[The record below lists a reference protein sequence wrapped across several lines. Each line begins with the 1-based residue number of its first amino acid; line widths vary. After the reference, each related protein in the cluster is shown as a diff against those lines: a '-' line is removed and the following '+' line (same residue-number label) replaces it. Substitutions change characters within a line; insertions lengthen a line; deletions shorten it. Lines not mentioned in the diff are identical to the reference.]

1 VSDLWE
7 LPVDQVPLAF
17 VDLEFTGLDT
27 DKDRV
32 VEVCIERV
40 LGGQVIDRLE
50 TLVCPGEEL
59 TGSGMKIHGI
69 AAEAIAA
76 APAFTEV
83 LPRVR
88 NILEGAVFV
97 AHAASYDLGFLRAEF
112 ARLGESLDAPWVID
126 TLHLAR
132 RSFLFPSHSMDAL
145 CTQFGIVREAAHRA
159 GDDVRVLREVFQRCV
174 QAIEP
179 KSAKDLSQVRAGDP
193 KLRDEILEQLRQALA
208 LGQPLSLVY
217 RPSRRGAVQL
227 CMVVTDLRSDLDPP
241 LVIGY
246 LLPGRGRRE
255 LRADRIL
262 RAAPHV
268 ETPSS

>member
-1 VSDLWE
+1 
-7 LPVDQVPLAF
+7 LAF
-17 VDLEFTGLDT
+17 VDLEFTGLDAA
-27 DKDRV
+27 KDRV
-32 VEVCIERV
+32 VELCIERV
-40 LGGQVIDRLE
+40 LAGQVVDRLE
-50 TLVCPGEEL
+50 TLVCPGETL
-59 TGSGMKIHGI
+59 TGPGMKIHGI
-69 AAEAIAA
+69 AAEEIAQ
-76 APAFTEV
+76 APAFAQL

-88 NILEGAVFV
+88 ALLDGAVFV

-112 ARLGESLDAPWVID
+112 ARVGQSLDAPWVID

-132 RSFLFPSHSMDAL
+132 RSFMFPSHSMDAL

-159 GDDVRVLREVFQRCV
+159 GDDVRALRQVFDRCV
-174 QAIEP
+174 QALDP

-193 KLRDEILEQLRQALA
+193 KLRDEILAQLRQAQE

-227 CMVVTDLRSDLDPP
+227 CMVVTELRSDLDPP

-262 RAAPHV
+262 RTAPHV